1 MKNLKYRAITGTA
14 LRLVSGAAFL
24 AGAALLSAAALLSGC
39 TKQLTQVN
47 PNQQTVQTFWKT
59 ADDALEAVNSV
70 YGSMQLDGSYMR
82 FTHVVLNTRG
92 DDATSNSPWNEIYN
106 CGKFAEDVDG
116 FAASAP
122 FTAYYQGV
130 FRANQVLEYVPAI
143 PMDTALK
150 NRILGQAYFM
160 RGLYYF
166 HLADIYQNVPM
177 PLTVA
182 QSSAG
187 YYARQIPQDSVW
199 LQVISDFQKAAPLL
213 PVSYANVNG
222 ADQGDIGRATQG
234 AALAY
239 LGKTYLFTQQWA
251 QAAQAFQAVMNL
263 GVYSLVPN
271 YHDNFTEQDENNS
284 ESIFEVQFSRS
295 VGGTVQGW
303 GPGDPQSDWGKYEAR
318 AITFGPRNFAYGDV
332 QPTKQLYYDFLLEK
346 TAAGQVD
353 PRLYGSI
360 FYNTPTMTVYGQSF
374 QAVYGVADSEVF
386 CRKYENDGFVNSE
399 FTWQFAS
406 GINSRLMRY
415 ADVLLMYA
423 ECQNEL
429 GNTAAAYPYIQ
440 QVRNRAGLADL
451 ATVMP
456 NMTQA
461 QMRDQLAHERFLEF
475 GLEGHR
481 FDDIRRWG
489 WLKDPTKLA
498 WLQARDPEF
507 TTYYPG
513 REYMPIP
520 LAEIQANPGVVQ
532 NTGW

>member
-1 MKNLKYRAITGTA
+1 MKLNSLIAVTLILLVTGCSKDLNQT
-14 LRLVSGAAFL
+14 
-24 AGAALLSAAALLSGC
+24 
-39 TKQLTQVN
+39 N
-47 PNQQTVQTFWKT
+47 PNQQTSQTFWKT
-59 ADDALEAVNSV
+59 ATDAFDAGNSV
-70 YGSMQLDGSYMR
+70 YGSLLLDGTYMR

-106 CGKFAEDVDG
+106 CGKFAEDVNG

-130 FRANQVLEYVPAI
+130 FRANQVLQYVPAI
-143 PMDTALK
+143 PMDSALK
-150 NRILGQAYFM
+150 NRILGQTYFL

-166 HLADIYQNVPM
+166 HLADIYNNVPM

-187 YYARQIPQDSVW
+187 YYVRQTSKDSVY
-199 LQVISDFQKAAPLL
+199 LQVISDLQKAAALL
-213 PVSYANVNG
+213 PVSYANVTG
-222 ADQGDIGRATQG
+222 PDQGSVGRATQG

-239 LGKTYLFTQQWA
+239 LGKIYLFTKQYA

-263 GVYSLVPN
+263 GIYSLVPN
-271 YHDNFTEQDENNS
+271 YHDNFTEQDENNQ
-284 ESIFEVQFSRS
+284 ESVFEVQFSRT
-295 VGGTVQGW
+295 VGGTADGW
-303 GPGDPQSDWGKYEAR
+303 GPGDPDPTWGKYEAR
-318 AITFGPRNFAYGDV
+318 AVTFGPRNFAYGDV
-332 QPTKQLYYDFLLEK
+332 QPTKALYYEFLQEP
-346 TAAGQVD
+346 TAGGQVD
-353 PRLYGSI
+353 PRLYATM

-374 QAVYGVADSEVF
+374 QAVYGAADSEVF
-386 CRKYENDGFVNSE
+386 CRKYENDGFYPNE
-399 FTWQFAS
+399 YTPGPFMS

-423 ECQNEL
+423 ECLNEM
-429 GNTAAAYPYIQ
+429 NQTAQAYPYIQ
-440 QVRNRAGLADL
+440 QVRARAGLADL

-456 NMTQA
+456 NMTQQ

-481 FDDIRRWG
+481 FDDIVRWG
-489 WLKDPTKLA
+489 WLQDPTKLA

-507 TTYYPG
+507 NTYFPG

-520 LAEIQANPGVVQ
+520 LAEIQANPGVLQ
-532 NTGW
+532 NPGW